1 MIQRILYVGLI
12 TGFCIL
18 GDVTAQNTSNES
30 IPYGETGKN
39 GENKMMA
46 PIAIPSF
53 RLITVT

>member
-30 IPYGETGKN
+30 NPVWGKL
-39 GENKMMA
+39 GKMG
-46 PIAIPSF
+46 
-53 RLITVT
+53 RTK